1 VPGIVGDV
9 GVSTTGEAGGA
20 AVDAERGA
28 EADCL
33 GQVGLGA
40 AFLAAAFFGAAFLA
54 AALGEAFAFLGAAL
68 ATFFA
73 DLRAAP
79 DFLALAFT
87 LVFAFTLALG
97 RVFFFAT
104 LFLAAGR
111 LAFATGR
118 FFDLLFFAMVTL
130 LLEIVR
136 TLCESSPEKVCC
148 HLCMKLESVTRIA

>member
-1 VPGIVGDV
+1 VLGIGGDV
-9 GVSTTGEAGGA
+9 GASTTGVAAAGAGLGA
-20 AVDAERGA
+20 AAV
-28 EADCL
+28 CL
-33 GQVGLGA
+33 GQLGLGA
-40 AFLAAAFFGAAFLA
+40 AFLGAALRA
-54 AALGEAFAFLGAAL
+54 AALGAGFAFLGAAL

-73 DLRAAP
+73 TLP

-87 LVFAFTLALG
+87 LAFTFTLAFEG
-97 RVFFFAT
+97 RAFFFAT

-136 TLCESSPEKVCC
+136 TPRESSPEKVCC
-148 HLCMKLESVTRIA
+148 HLCMTLESVTCIA